1 MLQIVD
7 HSLMTPEVSFM
18 MLLESSIMLLENIYS
33 ISHDDR
39 HLEKSYFYST
49 GQLVVSNAMLG
60 F

>member
-1 MLQIVD
+1 
-7 HSLMTPEVSFM
+7 MTPEVSFM